1 MNCSQTQR
9 PGLLESRMTS
19 ISLVGCLSHRVQ
31 ATYAIRYHKSGID
44 VYERDILVV
53 VGAYPCVEVSPVCSP
68 ASGPAEA
75 CYGGMIFLRVAY
87 EEMIEYYVYGSTTVH
102 YGKVATR

>member
-1 MNCSQTQR
+1 MRALHT
-9 PGLLESRMTS
+9 
-19 ISLVGCLSHRVQ
+19 IHDCLPYRVE
-31 ATYAIRYHKSGID
+31 ATHAIRHYKSGID

-53 VGAYPCVEVSPVCSP
+53 VGAYPCVEISPVRSP
-68 ASGPAEA
+68 ASGSAEA

-87 EEMIEYYVYGSTTVH
+87 EEMIEYYEYGSTTVH